1 MLEHKAGTLRGN
13 QTALLAWRGQA
24 KGSEV
29 RGYICAVAKEV
40 GGQVAALVARASLW
54 ENNLR

>member
-1 MLEHKAGTLRGN
+1 MFEQKADTLQGN

-29 RGYICAVAKEV
+29 RGYTCAVAKEH
-40 GGQVAALVARASLW
+40 GGEVAALVARGNLC